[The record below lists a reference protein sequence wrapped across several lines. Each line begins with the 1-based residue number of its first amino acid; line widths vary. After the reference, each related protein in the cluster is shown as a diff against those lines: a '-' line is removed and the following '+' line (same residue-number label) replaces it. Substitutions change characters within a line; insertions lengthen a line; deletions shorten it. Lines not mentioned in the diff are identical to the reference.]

1 MAFTRPT
8 GEQISFRSSKTGTHV
23 LDKYLEDCEQG
34 TFSLPDLLQNLFTNE
49 GRLNPDALQF
59 RVRDT
64 SGTSAPPA
72 FQARFGHFT
81 DAEAGWFDTNQNFF
95 HQRGTYSNGVAYKL
109 LDMVQLGSKVL
120 ICVAPHT
127 SGAVIAIQKF
137 VTFFDGDAVL
147 SEVQEFKTNSEPR
160 LDRLEE
166 AVLLDI
172 DVL

>member
-23 LDKYLEDCEQG
+23 LDTYLEACEQG
-34 TFSLPDLLQNLFTNE
+34 TFSLPVLLQNLFTST
-49 GRLNPDALQF
+49 GGLNPTALQF
-59 RVRDT
+59 RV
-64 SGTSAPPA
+64 SQVSATNPV
-72 FQARFGHFT
+72 FQARFGHYT
-81 DAEAGWFDTNQNFF
+81 DPDLGWSDTNQNFF
-95 HQRGTYSNGVAYKL
+95 NQRGVYATATAYKR
-109 LDMVQLGSKVL
+109 LDMVQSGQKVF
-120 ICVAPHT
+120 ICITPHT
-127 SGAVIAIQKF
+127 SGSVLD
-137 VTFFDGDAVL
+137 VTKWVLFFNGDAVL

>member
-23 LDKYLEDCEQG
+23 LDAYLEECEQG
-34 TFSLPDLLQNLFTNE
+34 TFSLPVLMQNLFTSS
-49 GRLNPDALQF
+49 GGLNPTALQF
-59 RVRDT
+59 RVSET
-64 SGTSAPPA
+64 SSTNPV
-72 FQARFGHFT
+72 FQARFGHYT
-81 DAEAGWFDTNQNFF
+81 DANAGWFDTNQNFF
-95 HQRGTYSNGVAYKL
+95 NQRGTYATGTNYKR
-109 LDMVQLGSKVL
+109 LDMVQSGQKVY
-120 ICVAPHT
+120 ICVIPHT
-127 SGAVIAIQKF
+127 SGAVID
-137 VTFFDGDAVL
+137 VTKWALFFDGDAIL

>member
-1 MAFTRPT
+1 M
-8 GEQISFRSSKTGTHV
+8 
-23 LDKYLEDCEQG
+23 
-34 TFSLPDLLQNLFTNE
+34 QNLFTNE

-81 DAEAGWFDTNQNFF
+81 DANDGWFDTNQNFF
-95 HQRGTYSNGVAYKL
+95 HQRGTYANGVAYKL

-127 SGAVIAIQKF
+127 SGTVISLPKW

>member
-23 LDKYLEDCEQG
+23 LDAYLEECEQG
-34 TFSLPDLLQNLFTNE
+34 TFSLPVLMQNLFTSS
-49 GRLNPDALQF
+49 GGLNPTALQF
-59 RVRDT
+59 RVSET
-64 SGTSAPPA
+64 SSTNPV
-72 FQARFGHFT
+72 FQARFGHYT
-81 DAEAGWFDTNQNFF
+81 DANAGWFDTNQNFF
-95 HQRGTYSNGVAYKL
+95 NQRGTYATGTNYKR
-109 LDMVQLGSKVL
+109 LDMIQSGQKVY
-120 ICVAPHT
+120 ICVTPHT
-127 SGAVIAIQKF
+127 SGAVLDTTKW
-137 VTFFDGDAVL
+137 VLFFDGDAIL

>member
-1 MAFTRPT
+1 MAYTRPT
-8 GEQISFRSSKTGTHV
+8 SEQISFRSSKTGEHI
-23 LDKYLEDCEQG
+23 LDEYLEECEQG
-34 TFSLPDLLQNLFTNE
+34 TFSLPVLMQNLFTNE
-49 GRLNPDALQF
+49 GGLNPTALQF

-81 DAEAGWFDTNQNFF
+81 NAEDGWFSTNQNFF
-95 HQRGTYSNGVAYKL
+95 HQRGTYTNAVAYER
-109 LDMVQLGSKVL
+109 LDMVQAGNKVL
-120 ICVAPHT
+120 ICVTPHT
-127 SGAVIAIQKF
+127 SGTVISEPKW
-137 VTFFDGDAVL
+137 VTFFDGDAIL

>member
-23 LDKYLEDCEQG
+23 LDEYLESCEQG
-34 TFSLPDLLQNLFTNE
+34 TFSLPVLMQNLFTST
-49 GRLNPDALQF
+49 GGLNPTALQF
-59 RVRDT
+59 RVSET
-64 SGTSAPPA
+64 SSTNPV
-72 FQARFGHFT
+72 FQARFGHYT
-81 DAEAGWFDTNQNFF
+81 DANAGWFDTNQNFF
-95 HQRGTYSNGVAYKL
+95 NQRGTYASGTNYKR
-109 LDMVQLGSKVL
+109 LDMIQSGQKVY
-120 ICVAPHT
+120 ICVIPHT
-127 SGAVIAIQKF
+127 SGAVIDVTKF
-137 VTFFDGDAVL
+137 VLFFDGDAVL

>member
-34 TFSLPDLLQNLFTNE
+34 TFSLPVLLQNLFTSA
-49 GRLNPDALQF
+49 GGLNPTALQF
-59 RVRDT
+59 RV
-64 SGTSAPPA
+64 SQVSATNPV
-72 FQARFGHFT
+72 FQARFGHYT
-81 DAEAGWFDTNQNFF
+81 DPDLGWADTNQNFF
-95 HQRGTYSNGVAYKL
+95 NQRGIYATATAYKR
-109 LDMVQLGSKVL
+109 LDMIQSGQKVF
-120 ICVAPHT
+120 ICITPHT
-127 SGAVIAIQKF
+127 SGSVLD
-137 VTFFDGDAVL
+137 VTKWVLFFNGDAVL

>member
-23 LDKYLEDCEQG
+23 LDQYLEDCEQG
-34 TFSLPDLLQNLFTNE
+34 TFSLPVLMQNLFTST
-49 GRLNPDALQF
+49 GGLNPTALQF
-59 RVRDT
+59 RVSET
-64 SGTSAPPA
+64 SSTNPV
-72 FQARFGHFT
+72 FQARFGHYT
-81 DAEAGWFDTNQNFF
+81 DASAGWFDTNQNFF
-95 HQRGTYSNGVAYKL
+95 NQRGTYASGTNYKR
-109 LDMVQLGSKVL
+109 LDMIQSGQKVY
-120 ICVAPHT
+120 ICVTPHT
-127 SGAVIAIQKF
+127 SASVLDVTKF
-137 VTFFDGDAVL
+137 VLFFDGDAVL